1 MSEMKKP
8 EAEILLD
15 KQLELAPKAKKSNII
30 TTAVFLILIFAVS
43 VAFWIIP
50 DNEYSGEEK
59 RSLKQLPEM
68 SLERFIND
76 FKQDFN
82 EIFMTYEEKQ
92 ALKEERED
100 FADEIAEYYADQF
113 PGRNAMR
120 MLKGYTEM
128 LLCKN
133 ESNGI
138 IISDGMLINPD
149 TITGTTKDEDG
160 NIRDRNSEDAVKN
173 ITQNIG
179 YINYLSKMLGGTET
193 EVYTAIA
200 GRTVD
205 VHESILPSLYPSDD
219 NYAFWEAYTSGA
231 EKAGINTIDILS
243 PLREHAN
250 NGEYVYY
257 KTDHHWTTL
266 GAYYAYTE
274 IIKSLGEEPLPL
286 NAFTK
291 EIASEDFLGTV
302 YAKSGIAP
310 SGADTITFFRFEN
323 DEQFT
328 TTVPVGEE
336 VTEYKGFYNRKYLAD
351 ADKYSAF
358 LGHDNFTFGGNNP
371 LTLIT
376 KDGDGNREKLV
387 LIKDS
392 FAHSLAPFLAY
403 HYDLIILDMR
413 YYIPD
418 GNINK
423 TVMQYASEETVSK
436 VLILYN
442 METFMNDEYLMRIIG

>member
-8 EAEILLD
+8 EAEILLE
-15 KQLELAPKAKKSNII
+15 KQLELASKAKKSNII
-30 TTAVFLILIFAVS
+30 TSAIFLVLIFAVS
-43 VAFWIIP
+43 IAFWIVP

-59 RSLKQLPEM
+59 RSLKQLPEI
-68 SLERFIND
+68 SFERFVSD
-76 FKQDFN
+76 LKQDCK
-82 EIFMTYEEKQ
+82 EIFMTYDEKQ
-92 ALKEERED
+92 ALKDQRED

-113 PGRNAMR
+113 PARNAMR
-120 MLKGYTEM
+120 ALKGYTEM
-128 LLCKN
+128 LLCKG

-138 IISDGMLINPD
+138 IITNGMLINPD
-149 TITGTTKDEDG
+149 TITGTAKDEDG
-160 NIRDRNSEDAVKN
+160 NVCDRNEEDAIKN
-173 ITQNIG
+173 ITKNIG
-179 YINYLSKMLGGTET
+179 YINYLSKMLGTSGV
-193 EVYTAIA
+193 EVYTALA

-205 VHESILPSLYPSDD
+205 VNRDILPSLYPSEVND
-219 NYAFWEAYTSGA
+219 AFWNAYTEGA
-231 EKAGINTIDILS
+231 SKAGINTVDILS
-243 PLREHAN
+243 PLRKHVN
-250 NGEYVYY
+250 DGEYVYY

-266 GAYYAYTE
+266 GAYYAYCE
-274 IIKSLGEEPLPL
+274 IIKSLGEEPLPIDS
-286 NAFTK
+286 FTK

-328 TTVPVGEE
+328 TTIPVGEE
-336 VTEYKGFYNRKYLAD
+336 VTEYKGFYNRKYLED

-376 KDGDGNREKLV
+376 KDGEENREKLV

-423 TVMQYASEETVSK
+423 TVMQYASEENVSK

-442 METFMNDEYLMRIIG
+442 METFMNDEYLMRIMG

>member
-8 EAEILLD
+8 EAEILLE
-15 KQLELAPKAKKSNII
+15 KQLELASKSKKSNII
-30 TTAVFLILIFAVS
+30 TVIIFLAVIFIVT
-43 VAFWIIP
+43 VLFWIIP
-50 DNEYSGEEK
+50 DNAYSGEEK
-59 RSLKQLPEM
+59 RALKQLPEIT
-68 SLERFIND
+68 LERFAGD
-76 FKQDFN
+76 FKQDIK

-92 ALKEERED
+92 ASKEQREV

-113 PGRNAMR
+113 PARNAMR
-120 MLKGYTEM
+120 ALKGYTEA
-128 LLCKN
+128 LLCKQ

-149 TITGTTKDEDG
+149 TITGTTEDENG
-160 NIRDRNSEDAVKN
+160 IVRDRNTEDAVKN
-173 ITQNIG
+173 INKNIG
-179 YINYLSKMLGGTET
+179 YINYLSKMLSASDKS
-193 EVYTAIA
+193 VYTAIA

-205 VHESILPSLYPSDD
+205 VHKNILPSLYPSDEND
-219 NYAFWEAYTSGA
+219 AFWKAYKESA

-243 PLREHAN
+243 PLKSHAEG
-250 NGEYVYY
+250 GEYVYY

-266 GAYYAYTE
+266 GAYYAYAE
-274 IIKSLGEEPLPL
+274 IMKSFGEEPLPIE
-286 NAFTK
+286 AFTK

-310 SGADTITFFRFEN
+310 SGADTMTFFRFEG
-323 DEQFT
+323 DESFT
-328 TTVPVGEE
+328 TTVPVGEDI
-336 VTEYKGFYNRKYLAD
+336 TEYKGFYNRKYLNE

-371 LTLIT
+371 ITLIT
-376 KDGDGNREKLV
+376 KDGEENREKLV

-403 HYDLIILDMR
+403 HYDLVILDMR

-418 GNINK
+418 GTINK
-423 TVMQYASEETVSK
+423 TVSQYAAEQNVSK

-442 METFMNDEYLMRIIG
+442 METFMNDEYLMRVMG

>member
-1 MSEMKKP
+1 MSENKRP

-15 KQLELAPKAKKSNII
+15 KQLEMAPKAKKSNII
-30 TTAVFLILIFAVS
+30 TVAIFLTVIFAIS
-43 VAFWIIP
+43 ISFWIIP
-50 DNEYSGEEK
+50 DNEYSAEEK
-59 RSLKQLPEM
+59 RALKQFPEI
-68 SLERFIND
+68 SVSRFIRD

-92 ALKEERED
+92 EFASENEVL
-100 FADEIAEYYADQF
+100 ADEIAEYYADQF
-113 PGRNAMR
+113 PARNAMR
-120 MLKGYTEM
+120 ALKGYTET
-128 LLCKN
+128 LLCKRQ
-133 ESNGI
+133 SNGI
-138 IISDGMLINPD
+138 IIANGMLINPD
-149 TITGTTKDEDG
+149 TITGTTEDENG
-160 NIRDRNSEDAVKN
+160 IIRDRNEDDAVKN
-173 ITQNIG
+173 ITKNIG
-179 YINYLSKMLGGTET
+179 YINYLTKMLGATGT

-205 VHESILPSLYPSDD
+205 VHCDILPSLYPYKTNDI
-219 NYAFWEAYTSGA
+219 FWDAYQSSA
-231 EKAGINTIDILS
+231 EKAGINTVDILS
-243 PLREHAN
+243 PLRERAEK
-250 NGEYVYY
+250 GEYVYY

-266 GAYYAYTE
+266 GAYYAYCE
-274 IIKSLGEEPLPL
+274 IIRSLGEEPLPL
-286 NAFTK
+286 DAFT
-291 EIASEDFLGTV
+291 EETASDDFLGTV

-310 SGADTITFFRFEN
+310 SGADTIEFFRFKD
-323 DEQFT
+323 DEKFT

-336 VTEYKGFYNRKYLAD
+336 ITEYKGFYNRKYLED

-358 LGHDNFTFGGNNP
+358 LGHDNFKFGGNNP

-376 KDGDGNREKLV
+376 KDGEESRERLV

-403 HYDLIILDMR
+403 HYDLVILDMR

-423 TVMQYASEETVSK
+423 TVLQYASEENTSK